1 MEKVK
6 VYQMNVSEDY
16 SRTQRRS
23 TFLSSA
29 CKKNQKK
36 KNLIN
41 IYILPQGHV
50 RLLLGKYCPL
60 VVLNAALISNCYTS

>member
-6 VYQMNVSEDY
+6 VYQMNVSEELGTEKGDF
-16 SRTQRRS
+16 
-23 TFLSSA
+23 FLSSA
-29 CKKNQKK
+29 CKKK
-36 KNLIN
+36 KNNKIN

>member
-1 MEKVK
+1 MERVK

-16 SRTQRRS
+16 SWAQRMS

-29 CKKNQKK
+29 CKKKK
-36 KNLIN
+36 KEIQIN

-50 RLLLGKYCPL
+50 RLLLGK
-60 VVLNAALISNCYTS
+60 

>member
-6 VYQMNVSEDY
+6 VYQMNVSEELGTKKGDFFY
-16 SRTQRRS
+16 QVHV
-23 TFLSSA
+23 
-29 CKKNQKK
+29 KKN
-36 KNLIN
+36 KNKIN

-60 VVLNAALISNCYTS
+60 VVLNAALISNCYTSWLF